1 MLVLIFRLDFS
12 ELDFYLKLG
21 QNRQPKS
28 SPRAAPKRF
37 ASALASVLL
46 SDRYCT
52 CHLSRRHVKFLWGVW
67 GAAPIARSANPR
79 RRRPMEFPTPA
90 VRTRWGAD
98 GWLADAAGPATRSL
112 LASRAPPTD
121 ASTACTERRLE
132 RCAAMLRPRSR
143 AVCGNAAQRRRHLL
157 AAGRGRDAPR
167 RPRARESASRWY
179 RPTRDVSHRPKF
191 RDDAGNIPSL
201 RGRAGGTVGSRA
213 DRPR

>member
-1 MLVLIFRLDFS
+1 MIGSKRNDW
-12 ELDFYLKLG
+12 G
-21 QNRQPKS
+21 GKS
-28 SPRAAPKRF
+28 FFWYMKMTFMVYRGIKI
-37 ASALASVLL
+37 

-112 LASRAPPTD
+112 LTSRAPPTD
-121 ASTACTERRLE
+121 ASMACTERRLE

-157 AAGRGRDAPR
+157 AAGRAEAPQ
-167 RPRARESASRWY
+167 SSR
-179 RPTRDVSHRPKF
+179 
-191 RDDAGNIPSL
+191 
-201 RGRAGGTVGSRA
+201 VGVAVVQA
-213 DRPR
+213 D